1 MINVAEIEAR
11 MQRAKLLPGEIALEL
26 SASGIRITER
36 EVRDIIKG
44 VVIPSWDHLVKI
56 AILLGCTP
64 QELII

>member
-11 MQRAKLLPGEIALEL
+11 MQRAKLLPGDIALEL